1 MDEDV
6 ASGLV
11 IQPHH
16 QHLGQHSESEAL
28 EFGVIIFKVVI
39 EMKG

>member
-11 IQPHH
+11 MQPYH
-16 QHLGQHSESEAL
+16 QYLGQHSESEVL
-28 EFGVIIFKVVI
+28 EIGVVMF
-39 EMKG
+39 